1 MMKRYS
7 IILFISLIAMG
18 VSSGSAWAL
27 FESKKELVNTAK
39 ITMAEAIEAA
49 VKTVPGKAV
58 AAEIDTEDDR
68 TVFEVEIIDSAGKT
82 KEVYIDGQTGE
93 ARKVESE

>member
-1 MMKRYS
+1 MKRYS
-7 IILFISLIAMG
+7 MVLFISLLLMG
-18 VSSGSAWAL
+18 VSTGSAWAL
-27 FESKKELVNTAK
+27 FESKKELANSTKV
-39 ITMAEAIEAA
+39 TMAEAIEAA

-68 TVFEVEIIDSAGKT
+68 TVFEVEIIDTAGKT

-93 ARKVESE
+93 AHKVEDE